1 MLVKYEFLK
10 ILRKKSTIAVML
22 VSLLVTAFF
31 FGLPVMQYYTMSQDA
46 EYRGLEGIRYQKEQ
60 YENITVPLTDE
71 YIEESI
77 KEVQQLFEDP
87 NNIGYDGQEQFLIDE
102 AYWDGIAYREN
113 LLNMFASNFVEPN
126 VTVGYNSLL
135 SIDTSNGI
143 DFYQARQ
150 DKIEK
155 IINMPSRGLSETQK
169 EYWLDMNSKVETPLQ
184 YGYYEGWQVINSCYG
199 LLVFA
204 IMAVCIILCPI
215 FSGEYQAGT
224 DAVILSAKYGKTKL
238 TTAKIIASV
247 LFGLIAF
254 TLHIIVAFGIPL
266 LAFGIDGWNLPMQ
279 IANTTIPYP
288 FTFLQ
293 GALINLGVI
302 YLVLLAMIS
311 LTLFLSAKVKSPYIV
326 LIVLFPIIFVPMF
339 LSPNGTTGLY
349 NLILFLTPY
358 QSTNPLFAK
367 YLSYQFGGIV
377 LDTFSI
383 RAILYV
389 VMATLLFPLARLGFK
404 KHQVA

>member
-1 MLVKYEFLK
+1 
-10 ILRKKSTIAVML
+10 
-22 VSLLVTAFF
+22 
-31 FGLPVMQYYTMSQDA
+31 
-46 EYRGLEGIRYQKEQ
+46 
-60 YENITVPLTDE
+60 
-71 YIEESI
+71 
-77 KEVQQLFEDP
+77 
-87 NNIGYDGQEQFLIDE
+87 
-102 AYWDGIAYREN
+102 
-113 LLNMFASNFVEPN
+113 MFASNFAEPN
-126 VTVGYNSLL
+126 VSVGYNSLL
-135 SIDTSNGI
+135 SVDTSNGI

-155 IINMPSRGLSETQK
+155 IINTPSRGLSETQK
-169 EYWLDMNSKVETPLQ
+169 EYWLNMNSKVETPLQ

-199 LLVFA
+199 LLIFA
-204 IMAVCIILCPI
+204 IMAVCITLCPV

-238 TTAKIIASV
+238 TTAKVIASV
-247 LFGLIAF
+247 LLGLIAF

-266 LAFGIDGWNLPMQ
+266 TAFGIDGWNLPMQ

-326 LIVLFPIIFVPMF
+326 LTVLFPVVFVPMF
-339 LSPNGTTGLY
+339 LSPNGTTGFY

-358 QSTNPLFAK
+358 QSTTPLFAK

-377 LDTFSI
+377 LDIFSI
-383 RAILYV
+383 RAILYL
-389 VMATLLFPLARLGFK
+389 VMAAMLFPLSRLGFK
-404 KHQVA
+404 KHQVSA